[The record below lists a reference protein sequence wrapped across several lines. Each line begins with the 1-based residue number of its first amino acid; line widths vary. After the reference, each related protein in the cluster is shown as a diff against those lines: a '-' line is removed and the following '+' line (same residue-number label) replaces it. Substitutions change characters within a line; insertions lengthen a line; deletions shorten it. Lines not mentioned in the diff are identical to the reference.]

1 MEMLQWFA
9 ISVISI
15 GVLTLTAQ
23 LGFLIWMMFD
33 MFRRYK

>member
-15 GVLTLTAQ
+15 GVLTLIAQ

-33 MFRRYK
+33 MVRRYK